1 MTIAAPDADKIGAIR
16 STRSTRA
23 IEAIVPSL
31 FVLLWASGFVVARL
45 VRPYAEPE
53 SFVALRF
60 ALSVGVLSAIAVA
73 GGARWPRSLRGWRDG
88 LIAGALMQGVYVGG
102 VFWAVKHGLPAAVAA
117 LISGLQP
124 LLTGALAGPLL
135 GERVSPWRWFGIA
148 VGFAGAAMVLQPS
161 LRGAGAVPPAAVVAC
176 LGAML
181 GITLGTLW
189 QKRFGID
196 SDLRTSA
203 AVQFIGGFVLVLPVA
218 LFTERHPFIVGA
230 DLFIGLAWSVLVLSV
245 AAALLLLR
253 LIRGGAVAKVTSL
266 FYLVPPF
273 TALMALALFGE
284 ALVPVQ
290 IGGMAVAAAGVALAN
305 RG

>member
-1 MTIAAPDADKIGAIR
+1 MRCDMSETDAPEAGSAARLIE
-16 STRSTRA
+16 RA
-23 IEAIVPSL
+23 VPAL

-60 ALSVGVLSAIAVA
+60 ALSAAVLSGIAFA
-73 GGARWPRSLRGWRDG
+73 GGARWPRNARGWRDG
-88 LIAGALMQGVYVGG
+88 LIAGALMQGIYVGG
-102 VFWAVKHGLPAAVAA
+102 VFWAIKHGLPAAVAA

-135 GERVSPWRWFGIA
+135 GERVSGRRWLGIA
-148 VGFAGAAMVLQPS
+148 VGFAGALLVLEPN
-161 LRGAGAVPPAAVVAC
+161 LRGTGAVPPAAVLSCTVA
-176 LGAML
+176 MI

-189 QKRFGID
+189 QKRFGAAT
-196 SDLRTSA
+196 DLRSGA
-203 AVQFIGGFVLVLPVA
+203 AVQFIGGFALILPLA
-218 LFTERHPFIVGA
+218 LATERHPFVI
-230 DLFIGLAWSVLVLSV
+230 DPELFIGLAWSVLVLSV

-290 IGGMAVAAAGVALAN
+290 IVGMGVAAAGVALAN

>member
-1 MTIAAPDADKIGAIR
+1 MTIVAPDVDETK
-16 STRSTRA
+16 TRA
-23 IEAIVPSL
+23 TRPTDSYEPLVPVV

-60 ALSVGVLSAIAVA
+60 ALSAGVLTLIALA
-73 GGARWPRSLRGWRDG
+73 GGATWPRNARGWRDG

-102 VFWAVKHGLPAAVAA
+102 VFWSIKHGLPAAVAA

-135 GERVSPWRWFGIA
+135 GERVSGRRWLGIA
-148 VGFAGAAMVLQPS
+148 IGFCGALLVLEPN
-161 LRGAGAVPPAAVVAC
+161 LRGSATVPLAAVLC
-176 LGAML
+176 CTGAMI

-189 QKRFGID
+189 QKRTGAD
-196 SDLRTSA
+196 ADLRSSA
-203 AVQFIGGFVLVLPVA
+203 AVQFVGGFAVVLPLA
-218 LFTERHPFIVGA
+218 LVTERHPFVLSP
-230 DLFIGLAWSVLVLSV
+230 DFFVGLAWSVLVLSV

-284 ALVPVQ
+284 ALAPVQ
-290 IGGMAVAAAGVALAN
+290 ILGMAVAAAGVALAN

>member
-1 MTIAAPDADKIGAIR
+1 MPAVTTSADATTTGRPAER
-16 STRSTRA
+16 L
-23 IEAIVPSL
+23 VPAL
-31 FVLLWASGFVVARL
+31 FVVLWASGFVVARL

-60 ALSVGVLSAIAVA
+60 ALSAAVLSGIAFA
-73 GGARWPRSLRGWRDG
+73 GGAHWPRTMRGWRDG

-102 VFWAVKHGLPAAVAA
+102 VFWAIKHGLPAAVAA

-135 GERVSPWRWFGIA
+135 GERVTGHRWLGIA
-148 VGFAGAAMVLQPS
+148 IGFAGALLVLEPS
-161 LRGAGAVPPAAVVAC
+161 LKGTVAVPPGAVLACFVA
-176 LGAML
+176 MV

-189 QKRFGID
+189 QKRFGLEA
-196 SDLRTSA
+196 DLRSA
-203 AVQFIGGFVLVLPVA
+203 AAIQFIGGVAVVLPLA
-218 LFTERHPFIVGA
+218 LATERNPFVPTA
-230 DLFIGLAWSVLVLSV
+230 EFLIGLAWSVLVLSV

-284 ALVPVQ
+284 VLVPVQ
-290 IGGMAVAAAGVALAN
+290 IVGMAVAAAGVALAN

>member
-1 MTIAAPDADKIGAIR
+1 MTIAAPDADDVDEVR
-16 STRSTRA
+16 PTRSA
-23 IEAIVPSL
+23 GNYEPFVPAL

-60 ALSVGVLSAIAVA
+60 ALSAGVLSIIAYA
-73 GGARWPRSLRGWRDG
+73 GGARWPHTTRGWRDG

-102 VFWAVKHGLPAAVAA
+102 VFWAIKHGLPAAVAA

-135 GERVSPWRWFGIA
+135 GERVSGRRWLGIA
-148 VGFAGAAMVLQPS
+148 VGFCGALLVLEPN
-161 LRGAGAVPPAAVVAC
+161 LRGVGAVPRAAVLACAVA
-176 LGAML
+176 MI

-189 QKRFGID
+189 QKRVGAD
-196 SDLRTSA
+196 TDLRSGA
-203 AVQFIGGFVLVLPVA
+203 AVQFFGGFAVVLPLA
-218 LFTERHPFIVGA
+218 LATEHHPFVLA
-230 DLFIGLAWSVLVLSV
+230 PDLFIGLAWSVLVLSV

-253 LIRGGAVAKVTSL
+253 LIRGGAVARVTSL

-290 IGGMAVAAAGVALAN
+290 IGGMAVAAVGVALAN

>member
-1 MTIAAPDADKIGAIR
+1 MPA
-16 STRSTRA
+16 
-23 IEAIVPSL
+23 L

-60 ALSVGVLSAIAVA
+60 ALSVGVLSSIAVF
-73 GGARWPRSLRGWRDG
+73 GGARWPRTIRGWRNG
-88 LIAGALMQGVYVGG
+88 LVAGALMQGVYVGG
-102 VFWAVKHGLPAAVAA
+102 VFWAIKHGLPAAVAA

-124 LLTGALAGPLL
+124 LLTGVLAGPLL
-135 GERVSPWRWFGIA
+135 GERVGGRRWLGIA
-148 VGFAGAAMVLQPS
+148 VGFAGALLVLQPS
-161 LRGAGAVPPAAVVAC
+161 LRGAGAVPPAAVLAC
-176 LGAML
+176 TAAMI

-189 QKRFGID
+189 QKRYGADI
-196 SDLRTSA
+196 DLRSGA
-203 AVQFIGGFVLVLPVA
+203 AVQFIGGFVVVLPLA
-218 LFTERHPFIVGA
+218 LITERHPFILDA

-253 LIRGGAVAKVTSL
+253 LIRGGAVAQVTSL

-273 TALMALALFGE
+273 TALLALVLFGE
-284 ALVPVQ
+284 ALAPVQ
-290 IGGMAVAAAGVALAN
+290 ILGMVVAAGGVALAS

>member
-1 MTIAAPDADKIGAIR
+1 MTTIADPELAEPLPIR
-16 STRSTRA
+16 SGGVYEPLA
-23 IEAIVPSL
+23 PAL

-60 ALSVGVLSAIAVA
+60 ALSAGVLSLIAFA
-73 GGARWPRSLRGWRDG
+73 GGARWPRTTRSWRDG
-88 LIAGALMQGVYVGG
+88 LVAGALMQGVYVGG
-102 VFWAVKHGLPAAVAA
+102 VFWSIKHGLPAAVAA

-135 GERVSPWRWFGIA
+135 GERVSAGRWLGIA
-148 VGFAGAAMVLQPS
+148 VGFCGALLVLEPS
-161 LRGAGAVPPAAVVAC
+161 LRGATAVPPAAVLAC
-176 LGAML
+176 TIATI
-181 GITLGTLW
+181 GITAGTLW
-189 QKRFGID
+189 QKRIGAAT
-196 SDLRTSA
+196 DLRSGA
-203 AVQFIGGFVLVLPVA
+203 AVQFIGGFAVVLPLA
-218 LFTERHPFIVGA
+218 LATERQPFVLSP
-230 DLFIGLAWSVLVLSV
+230 DFFLGLAWSVLVLSV

-273 TALMALALFGE
+273 TALMAQALFGE
-284 ALVPVQ
+284 ALVPIQ
-290 IGGMAVAAAGVALAN
+290 IVGMAVAAAGVALAS